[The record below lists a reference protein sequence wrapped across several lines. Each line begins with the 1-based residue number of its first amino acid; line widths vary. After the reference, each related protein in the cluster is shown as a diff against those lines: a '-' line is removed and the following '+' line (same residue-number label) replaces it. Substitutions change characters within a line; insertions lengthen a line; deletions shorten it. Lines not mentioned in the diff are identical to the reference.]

1 MRVILSVILL
11 SLLLCPSFVQAQLL
25 YKQSDNVGDK
35 SISTYD
41 QIQSSI
47 DSGFEWVIL
56 EEAQRKA
63 AESQKKLL
71 IFGYAEWCTYCIKMR
86 KESLSDSTVRD
97 AISRYFIPVQLDGE
111 SADSV
116 VFNGTRYTKYQF
128 ARGLQLQSFPTHYF
142 VDAEGGV
149 LGAQPGYIEAD
160 IYALLLRYVGSN
172 AYEHITFDEYIDL
185 GM

>member
-71 IFGYAEWCTYCIKMR
+71 KIQK
-86 KESLSDSTVRD
+86 
-97 AISRYFIPVQLDGE
+97 
-111 SADSV
+111 
-116 VFNGTRYTKYQF
+116 N
-128 ARGLQLQSFPTHYF
+128 QSNR
-142 VDAEGGV
+142 
-149 LGAQPGYIEAD
+149 LKNQ
-160 IYALLLRYVGSN
+160 
-172 AYEHITFDEYIDL
+172 
-185 GM
+185 

>member
-1 MRVILSVILL
+1 MRAILSFTLF
-11 SLLLCPSFVQAQLL
+11 SLLLCPSFAQAQLL
-25 YKQSDNVGDK
+25 YNQSDNAGDK
-35 SISTYD
+35 SISGHY

-71 IFGYAEWCTYCIKMR
+71 IFGYAEWCTYCLKMR

-97 AISRYFIPVQLDGE
+97 AINRYFIPVQLDGE

-116 VFNGTRYTKYQF
+116 VFNGTQYTKNQF
-128 ARGLQLQSFPTHYF
+128 ARGLRLQSFPTHYF
-142 VDAEGGV
+142 VDEEGGV
-149 LGAQPGYIEAD
+149 IGAQPGYIAAD
-160 IYALLLRYVGSN
+160 IYARLLHYVGSN
-172 AYEHITFDEYIDL
+172 AYQRITFDQYIDI

>member
-1 MRVILSVILL
+1 MRVILSVILF
-11 SLLLCPSFVQAQLL
+11 SLLLCPSFAQAQLL
-25 YKQSDNVGDK
+25 YNQSDNVGDN
-35 SISTYD
+35 SITAHD
-41 QIQSSI
+41 QIQSTI
-47 DSGFEWVIL
+47 DSGFKWVIL

-71 IFGYAEWCTYCIKMR
+71 IFGYAEWCTYCLKMR

-97 AISRYFIPVQLDGE
+97 VINRYFIPVQLDGE
-111 SADSV
+111 SGDSV
-116 VFNGTRYTKYQF
+116 VFNGTRYTKNQF

-149 LGAQPGYIEAD
+149 IGAQPGYIEAD

-172 AYEHITFDEYIDL
+172 AFERITFDEYINL